1 MSQGYGV
8 RVPNFQLVLLTVGL
22 PLQQQNI
29 EIVLDVLIIK
39 IEISV

>member
-8 RVPNFQLVLLTVGL
+8 RISNFQLVLLTVGL
-22 PLQQQNI
+22 SLQQQNI
-29 EIVLDVLIIK
+29 ENVLDVLIMR